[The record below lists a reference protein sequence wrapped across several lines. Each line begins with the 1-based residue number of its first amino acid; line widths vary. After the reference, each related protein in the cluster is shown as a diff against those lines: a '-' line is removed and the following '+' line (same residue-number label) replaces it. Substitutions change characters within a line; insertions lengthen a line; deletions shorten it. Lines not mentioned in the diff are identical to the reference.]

1 MAARREKT
9 RGAVCR
15 EGHRG
20 RDGTMGPSHAS
31 VRNDFPGQMRGKPS
45 ERSGVVTMSSGVS
58 VLNGDGPSPWLVA
71 WDGRPW
77 AL

>member
-1 MAARREKT
+1 
-9 RGAVCR
+9 
-15 EGHRG
+15 
-20 RDGTMGPSHAS
+20 MGPSHAS